1 MTPESS
7 RSASQPQGAA
17 LAVLLSAL
25 AAVTVPPRGLATL
38 RERLVA
44 EARVGGA
51 NPPEPLQHFPV
62 AGLGLDSLGRMEF
75 CIQLELDHGVPLT
88 PDRLLAM
95 HELGELLSFIASASP
110 APPP

>member
-1 MTPESS
+1 M
-7 RSASQPQGAA
+7 
-17 LAVLLSAL
+17 
-25 AAVTVPPRGLATL
+25 PPRGLATL

-44 EARVGGA
+44 DVRVPGA
-51 NPPEPLQHFPV
+51 DPPEPLQHFPV

-95 HELGELLSFIASASP
+95 HELGELLTFIASA